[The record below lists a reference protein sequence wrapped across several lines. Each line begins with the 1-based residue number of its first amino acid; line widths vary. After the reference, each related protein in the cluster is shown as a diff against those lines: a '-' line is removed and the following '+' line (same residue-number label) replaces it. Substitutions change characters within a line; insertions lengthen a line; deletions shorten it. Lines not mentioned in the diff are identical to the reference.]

1 MNSPFF
7 SMDHCNRIL
16 RLDCVFLEFSEM
28 PVRCVIIASRM
39 TWRDSKGRLRSPRL
53 KLSVIRVG
61 RQQMKS
67 QRVTILKVIYRMLC
81 SERQFFSAAFIKLIT
96 VASCINAKL
105 NDTVFRKVIKKCKL
119 KCHLLSVNFNFEIN
133 YIFLVRFILPWIV
146 FNNFFIVIIYSL
158 T

>member
-7 SMDHCNRIL
+7 SMDHCNRI
-16 RLDCVFLEFSEM
+16 LDCVFLEFSEM

-81 SERQFFSAAFIKLIT
+81 SERQFFLIT

-105 NDTVFRKVIKKCKL
+105 NDTVFRKVIRKCNL

-133 YIFLVRFILPWIV
+133 YIFLVRFILPWHV
-146 FNNFFIVIIYSL
+146 FNNFFIVIIYFL

>member
-16 RLDCVFLEFSEM
+16 SDCVFLEFSEM

-133 YIFLVRFILPWIV
+133 YIFFLVRFILPWLV
-146 FNNFFIVIIYSL
+146 FNNYFIVMIYSL